1 MAPYE
6 ALYGRKCR
14 TPLCWFETGE
24 NLILGL
30 DVVQQTTEKI
40 RMIRENMKTAQS
52 RQKSYYDKR
61 RNPLSFEE
69 GDHVFMRVV
78 PTTGIGRLLKARKLT
93 PKFIGPYQIL
103 RKVGTVAYQ
112 IALPPLL
119 SNMHNVFHVSQLR
132 KYVSDPSHIIEP
144 DSIQLKDNLTFET
157 LPIRIGDRSV
167 KILRGKEIALV
178 KVIWSQT
185 NGEDATWEVKEA
197 MRKSYPHLFE

>member
-40 RMIRENMKTAQS
+40 QMIRENMKTARS
-52 RQKSYYDKR
+52 RQKSYYGKR

-69 GDHVFMRVV
+69 GEHVFMRVV
-78 PTTGIGRLLKARKLT
+78 PTTSIGRLLKARKLT
-93 PKFIGPYQIL
+93 PKFIRPYQIL
-103 RKVGTVAYQ
+103 KKVGLVAYQ

-119 SNMHNVFHVSQLR
+119 SNLHNVFHVSQLR
-132 KYVSDPSHIIEP
+132 KYISEPSHIIEP

-157 LPIRIGDRSV
+157 FPARIGDQSI
-167 KILRGKEIALV
+167 KTLRGKEIALV
-178 KVIWSQT
+178 TVIWSQA
-185 NGEDATWEVKEA
+185 NGEDAPWEVEDAMKE
-197 MRKSYPHLFE
+197 SYPHLFE

>member
-24 NLILGL
+24 NLILGP

-61 RNPLSFEE
+61 RHPLSFEE

-78 PTTGIGRLLKARKLT
+78 PTTGIGRLLKA
-93 PKFIGPYQIL
+93 F
-103 RKVGTVAYQ
+103 
-112 IALPPLL
+112 
-119 SNMHNVFHVSQLR
+119 R
-132 KYVSDPSHIIEP
+132 KYISDPSHIIEP
-144 DSIQLKDNLTFET
+144 DSIQLKDNIMFET
-157 LPIRIGDRSV
+157 LPIRIGDHSV

-185 NGEDATWEVKEA
+185 NGEDATWEVEDA
-197 MRKSYPHLFE
+197 MRESYPHLFE

>member
-1 MAPYE
+1 M
-6 ALYGRKCR
+6 
-14 TPLCWFETGE
+14 
-24 NLILGL
+24 
-30 DVVQQTTEKI
+30 EKI

-78 PTTGIGRLLKARKLT
+78 PTTGIGRLLKAQKLT
-93 PKFIGPYQIL
+93 PK
-103 RKVGTVAYQ
+103 
-112 IALPPLL
+112 
-119 SNMHNVFHVSQLR
+119 SLR
-132 KYVSDPSHIIEP
+132 KYISDPSHIVEP

-157 LPIRIGDRSV
+157 LPIKIGDRSV

-185 NGEDATWEVKEA
+185 NGEDATWEVEDEMKE
-197 MRKSYPHLFE
+197 SYPHLFE